1 MGIPVEAAQPPP
13 PSVGNYE
20 LRFRWLRG
28 PETPVCMHAGC
39 NLANNFSPLVWSSH
53 ARGDARSLQ
62 CIDESMVRR
71 MGLPVG
77 PPCVFCSTNCFRNAW
92 AGAAEGSESGNGNGG
107 KSSESS
113 SKSSSIGRDRSN
125 SIGTSGPPV
134 IQRAQS
140 LSSPADLAA
149 RKADTFAEAGDNGSG
164 SSETWV
170 EICKD
175 RMFTP
180 SAADVGRRFRLECSC
195 FNPDGSLLFGPKSI
209 RLEPTL
215 ASPPAPPKRPM
226 VTVKGASN
234 GGGYRF
240 RVLSYNLL
248 AEIYATQQMYPHC
261 DFWALGWG
269 YRLPNLLR
277 ELRDSAAD
285 VLCLQEVQ
293 ADHFEK
299 NLKPWLSD
307 SGFDGLYKQKTRDAM
322 GPAGKVDG
330 CAIFWRRSKF
340 RLAEHYGVEFNDCAR
355 SLAQQIATSDEHER
369 DILGRLMKDN
379 IGMVAVLEV
388 LLPGNPQ
395 RAGRLNRMGPL
406 QVAVA
411 TTHLY
416 SNKDYPDVKLWQCLS
431 MVRELEQLVLAR
443 DLPLVMC
450 GDFNSVPSSAV
461 YELLAHHTVSEGHP
475 DLQVVDTRALH
486 GLLKYVFVA
495 SMAMVSHVY

>member
-1 MGIPVEAAQPPP
+1 
-13 PSVGNYE
+13 
-20 LRFRWLRG
+20 
-28 PETPVCMHAGC
+28 MHAGC
-39 NLANNFSPLVWSSH
+39 SLANNFSPLVWSSH
-53 ARGDARSLQ
+53 ARGDARSLA

-77 PPCVFCSTNCFRNAW
+77 PPCVFCSTSCFRNAW
-92 AGAAEGSESGNGNGG
+92 ATADEASVGDGSSNGG
-107 KSSESS
+107 SLLQRSS
-113 SKSSSIGRDRSN
+113 SSGVSRERSN
-125 SIGTSGPPV
+125 STSGPPSM
-134 IQRAQS
+134 QRSHS
-140 LSSPADLAA
+140 LSSAADLAA
-149 RKADTFAEAGDNGSG
+149 RKADSFADAGDNGNGGGAES
-164 SSETWV
+164 WV
-170 EICKD
+170 EVCSD
-175 RMFTP
+175 RVFTP
-180 SAADVGRRFRLECSC
+180 SAADVGRRFRLECTC
-195 FNPDGSLLFGPKSI
+195 YNPDGSLLFGPKSI

-215 ASPPAPPKRPM
+215 ASPPAPPKRPV

-277 ELRDSAAD
+277 ELRDAVAD

-299 NLKPWLSD
+299 NLKPWLYE

-379 IGMVAVLEV
+379 VGMVAVLEV
-388 LLPGNPQ
+388 LLPGCEID
-395 RAGRLNRMGPL
+395 GLC
-406 QVAVA
+406 
-411 TTHLY
+411 H
-416 SNKDYPDVKLWQCLS
+416 
-431 MVRELEQLVLAR
+431 VRHRVCCKEESGVPCIGGAHVLELF
-443 DLPLVMC
+443 P
-450 GDFNSVPSSAV
+450 
-461 YELLAHHTVSEGHP
+461 
-475 DLQVVDTRALH
+475 
-486 GLLKYVFVA
+486 
-495 SMAMVSHVY
+495 